1 MEVQEGDYPCR
12 IIYMKIMGQHD
23 VPIICIGEDL
33 TLREMEE
40 KVVELV
46 RFLHVSIEGF

>member
-1 MEVQEGDYPCR
+1 LLNLEEKGIGLKKKR
-12 IIYMKIMGQHD
+12 F
-23 VPIICIGEDL
+23 GEDL
-33 TLREMEE
+33 TLREMDE